1 MEFSK
6 RKNNSQRSKELTPSS
21 LEEEVEEQKSF
32 DFVHTTHRVLN
43 S

>member
-21 LEEEVEEQKSF
+21 LEEEEEEKSF
-32 DFVHTTHRVLN
+32 GFVHATHRVLN

>member
-21 LEEEVEEQKSF
+21 LEEEEEKSF
-32 DFVHTTHRVLN
+32 GFVHATHRVLN